1 MALFQENNNE
11 PFNVKNYMSDK
22 EYIFKYINDKI
33 DYTKNKFEL
42 SSLIDI
48 PINESLL

>member
-1 MALFQENNNE
+1 MALFQENNNN

-22 EYIFKYINDKI
+22 DYVLKYINDKI

-42 SSLIDI
+42 FSLIDT
-48 PINESLL
+48 PINESLI